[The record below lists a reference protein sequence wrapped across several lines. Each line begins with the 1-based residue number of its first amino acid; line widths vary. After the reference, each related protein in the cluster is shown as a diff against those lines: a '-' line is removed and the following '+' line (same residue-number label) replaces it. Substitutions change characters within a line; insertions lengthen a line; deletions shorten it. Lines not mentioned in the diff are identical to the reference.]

1 MEKVKLDASACP
13 IARALG
19 VIGEWWSLLIIRDS
33 MLYGVTR
40 FNDFQRSL
48 DISRNALTTRLDKLV
63 ECGVLE
69 RRLIADS
76 ARHEYILTPMG
87 RDLAGVL
94 QQLNKWGEKWLD
106 KPEPPKKSRARA
118 AQTAERHKG
127 AGAE

>member
-1 MEKVKLDASACP
+1 MEKVNLDASICP

-63 ECGVLE
+63 ECGVME
-69 RRLIADS
+69 RRLIPDS
-76 ARHEYILTPMG
+76 ARHEYVLTAMG
-87 RDLAGVL
+87 KDLGGVL

-106 KPEPPKKSRARA
+106 KTGSQKKSRSRA
-118 AQTAERHKG
+118 AQSPERHRAA
-127 AGAE
+127 AGE